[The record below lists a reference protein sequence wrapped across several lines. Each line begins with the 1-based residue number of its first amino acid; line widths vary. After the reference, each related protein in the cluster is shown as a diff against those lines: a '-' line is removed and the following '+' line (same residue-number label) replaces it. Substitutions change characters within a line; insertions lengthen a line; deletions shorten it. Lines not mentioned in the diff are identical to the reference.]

1 MQDITELER
10 RIAAAFDRID
20 RGLELADRAR
30 ASVATPSSITAAAKT
45 VSADIVSADT
55 VSADMGQTALLLR
68 SLESATASSADWA
81 KRYATL
87 EAQLADVTLSMA
99 GEIAKLTQALATSKS
114 EALAAMAS
122 ADQPQQFGQEL
133 QALGVQLNESRRQLV
148 TQETELTQLRAQRAI
163 EIEELKLIVAALTPL
178 IEEAKPHA

>member
-20 RGLELADRAR
+20 RGLEQADRAR
-30 ASVATPSSITAAAKT
+30 ASVAPPSE
-45 VSADIVSADT
+45 DISPADT
-55 VSADMGQTALLLR
+55 AHAALLLR

-81 KRYATL
+81 KRYAAL

-99 GEIAKLTQALATSKS
+99 GEIAKLTEALATAKS
-114 EALAAMAS
+114 AALSAS
-122 ADQPQQFGQEL
+122 DSPDQPQQSAQDL
-133 QALGVQLNESRRQLV
+133 QALDVQLTELRRQLAA
-148 TQETELTQLRAQRAI
+148 QETELTQLRAQRSV
-163 EIEELKLIVAALTPL
+163 EIEELKSIVAALTPL